1 MMKSLLKTAR
11 EKKGLMTREVAQ
23 QLGIDQALVS
33 KFESGTRK
41 PTRKQVI
48 KLAEILDLNT
58 ETLLIEW
65 LKEKIL
71 YEIGDDELALK
82 AIVAAEEQVKY
93 KNNQPQNITTPRGLK
108 TLLSQI
114 DKLKKKL
121 DKFREFDSYRIA
133 QALELEYTFESN
145 QIEGIKPLNELQ
157 LNKLN
162 DYFFTEYTFESNKI
176 EGNTLTL
183 QETALVINEGLTISG
198 KTMREHLEAVNHKE
212 AIDYVKH
219 LIDKKSDVNEREVL
233 TLHNLIL
240 RGIDQANAGKYR
252 SVQVMIKGST
262 HVPPAPYLVAKKMEE
277 YFIWYQ
283 TNKTKIH
290 PVILAAEMHEKLV
303 TIHPFIDGNG
313 RTSRLVMN
321 LILLKHGYIIANI
334 KGDARS
340 RMAYYNALE
349 KVQTN
354 KSKNDFLLLVA
365 ESEHDALLRYI
376 DIIGK

>member
-1 MMKSLLKTAR
+1 MIKSLLKTAR

-58 ETLLIEW
+58 EILLIDW

-145 QIEGIKPLNELQ
+145 R
-157 LNKLN
+157 
-162 DYFFTEYTFESNKI
+162 I

-183 QETALVINEGLTISG
+183 KETDLVINEGLTISG

-252 SVQVMIKGST
+252 SVQVMIKGSA

-334 KGDARS
+334 KGDATS

-365 ESEHDALLRYI
+365 QTEHDALLRYI

>member
-1 MMKSLLKTAR
+1 
-11 EKKGLMTREVAQ
+11 
-23 QLGIDQALVS
+23 
-33 KFESGTRK
+33 
-41 PTRKQVI
+41 
-48 KLAEILDLNT
+48 
-58 ETLLIEW
+58 
-65 LKEKIL
+65 
-71 YEIGDDELALK
+71 
-82 AIVAAEEQVKY
+82 
-93 KNNQPQNITTPRGLK
+93 
-108 TLLSQI
+108 
-114 DKLKKKL
+114 
-121 DKFREFDSYRIA
+121 
-133 QALELEYTFESN
+133 
-145 QIEGIKPLNELQ
+145 
-157 LNKLN
+157 
-162 DYFFTEYTFESNKI
+162 
-176 EGNTLTL
+176 
-183 QETALVINEGLTISG
+183 
-198 KTMREHLEAVNHKE
+198 MREHLEAVNHKE

-365 ESEHDALLRYI
+365 ETEHDALLRYI